1 MATKEQFHCKVALAN
16 TRAVVYRGQAFHDF
30 YVALKDCIGKISK
43 PHGPEQVSY
52 FLTQCGSDYACTMR
66 GQFYS
71 DKYICRI
78 ATNLGISIRFSD
90 SNVTYGSLVV
100 RIITK

>member
-16 TRAVVYRGQAFHDF
+16 TRAVISRGQAFHDF
-30 YVALKDCIGKISK
+30 YVALKNCIGEISK
-43 PHGPEQVSY
+43 PHGPDLISY
-52 FLTQCGSDYACTMR
+52 SLTRSGSDYACTMR
-66 GQFYS
+66 GPYYS

-78 ATNLGISIRFSD
+78 ATSLGISIRFSE
-90 SNVTYGSLVV
+90 SGITHGLLVV